1 MPKVLSYT
9 PPWLSRPSPGF
20 KVFYDPPKST
30 STTAEAAPAV
40 SRTIASRGTQLFVAV
55 GNEIRWTD
63 LVYLKDY
70 YSEKEST
77 RKQTPVSLESAPE
90 SLFRVGC
97 YPACVAN

>member
-20 KVFYDPPKST
+20 RVFYDPPKST
-30 STTAEAAPAV
+30 PANPESAPAV
-40 SRTIASRGTQLFVAV
+40 SKTVVSRGTQLFVAV

-70 YSEKEST
+70 YSENAST
-77 RKQTPVSLESAPE
+77 RKQTPLSLESAPE
-90 SLFRVGC
+90 SLFRVGGSLLAF
-97 YPACVAN
+97 AC

>member
-20 KVFYDPPKST
+20 KVFYDPPKATPANAPDAS
-30 STTAEAAPAV
+30 APAV

-70 YSEKEST
+70 YGENSST
-77 RKQTPVSLESAPE
+77 RKQTPLSLDSAPE
-90 SLFRVGC
+90 SLFRVR
-97 YPACVAN
+97 YSPLVA